1 MRQKLDLET
10 WARKEHFNFFSK
22 FEEPFYGICVNID
35 CTTAY
40 KFAKEKGVSFFLYT
54 LYKALAA
61 AQVTEPFK
69 LRIDGAKDIFQDALV
84 IYYEKAAASDVSVNS
99 NEKAYLIGIS
109 KHLWLRK
116 FKDNNLTTTLDGFDI
131 TIDADE
137 DQPSESKLMHFL
149 ETAGK
154 KCMELLR
161 SFYYDQLPLAD
172 AAKLFGFSGVR
183 SATVQKYKC
192 LEKVRETIKERSL
205 TYEDFLN

>member
-1 MRQKLDLET
+1 MPEMNILNRTAAEREKLFI
-10 WARKEHFNFFSK
+10 A
-22 FEEPFYGICVNID
+22 
-35 CTTAY
+35 
-40 KFAKEKGVSFFLYT
+40 
-54 LYKALAA
+54 LYKSVFPSVARYISKMGGSFD
-61 AQVTEPFK
+61 E
-69 LRIDGAKDIFQDALV
+69 AKDIFQDALV
-84 IYYEKAAASDVSVNS
+84 IYYEKSITTAISINS

-116 FKDNNLTTTLDGFDI
+116 FKDNNLIASLDGIEIISDVN
-131 TIDADE
+131 E
-137 DQPSESKLMHFL
+137 PNPSESKLMHFL
-149 ETAGK
+149 ETTGK

-161 SFYYDQLPLAD
+161 SFYYDHTPLAD

>member
-1 MRQKLDLET
+1 M
-10 WARKEHFNFFSK
+10 
-22 FEEPFYGICVNID
+22 NI
-35 CTTAY
+35 
-40 KFAKEKGVSFFLYT
+40 LIR
-54 LYKALAA
+54 AA
-61 AQVTEPFK
+61 AQREK
-69 LRIDGAKDIFQDALV
+69 LFIALYKNAFPSVAQYISKMGGSFDDAKDIFQDALV
-84 IYYEKAAASDVSVNS
+84 IYYEKAVASAIAINT
-99 NEKAYLIGIS
+99 NEKAYLVGIS

-116 FKDNNLTTTLDGFDI
+116 FKDNSHNTSLDGIDI
-131 TIDADE
+131 TFNIDD

-192 LEKVRETIKERSL
+192 LEKARETIKERSL

>member
-1 MRQKLDLET
+1 MPEMNILIRTPEEREKLFI
-10 WARKEHFNFFSK
+10 A
-22 FEEPFYGICVNID
+22 
-35 CTTAY
+35 
-40 KFAKEKGVSFFLYT
+40 
-54 LYKALAA
+54 LYKSTFPSVARYISKMGGS
-61 AQVTEPFK
+61 F
-69 LRIDGAKDIFQDALV
+69 DDAKDIFQDALV
-84 IYYEKAAASDVSVNS
+84 IYYEKAVTSAIAINT
-99 NEKAYLIGIS
+99 NEKAYLVGIS

-116 FKDNNLTTTLDGFDI
+116 FKDNSHNTSLDGIDI
-131 TIDADE
+131 AFNMDD

-161 SFYYDQLPLAD
+161 SFYYDQLPLVD

>member
-1 MRQKLDLET
+1 MNILIRTAAERET
-10 WARKEHFNFFSK
+10 LFIA
-22 FEEPFYGICVNID
+22 
-35 CTTAY
+35 
-40 KFAKEKGVSFFLYT
+40 
-54 LYKALAA
+54 LYKSVFPSVARYINKMGGSFD
-61 AQVTEPFK
+61 E
-69 LRIDGAKDIFQDALV
+69 AKDIFQDALV
-84 IYYEKAAASDVSVNS
+84 IYYEKTAASAVSVNS
-99 NEKAYLIGIS
+99 NEKVYLIGIS

-116 FKDNNLTTTLDGFDI
+116 FKDNNHTTPIDGFDI
-131 TIDADE
+131 TIAADE